1 MLSVV
6 ENFKTGKLE
15 LARLPAPGLTSGCV
29 LVANRAS
36 LISAGTE
43 RAAIELA
50 KKSLAGKAL
59 ERPDL
64 VRQVLGKLRRD
75 GLAATIATVRAKLD
89 SPIPLG
95 YSSAGVVLEAAA
107 GSGFAVGERV
117 ACAGAKYATHSE
129 VVSVPK
135 NLCVPVPKGVS
146 FEEASYVTMGAIAMH
161 GVRQGE
167 VSLGETVGVIG
178 CGLLGLLAVQ
188 ILAAGGARVFA
199 IDLNAHR
206 IDLARTLGAEAAGE
220 AGSSELAAAVAAFSG
235 GDGLDTIVI
244 TAATKSSDPI
254 RLAARLARDRA
265 RVVVVGDVGMALRR
279 RPFYEKEL
287 TLVMSRSY
295 GPGRYDPNYEER
307 GVEYPTGY
315 VRWGERKNLAEFL
328 RLVAEGKVK
337 LDALTTHTFEIS
349 DALDAYDLVLGKRK
363 EPFTGIVLTYP
374 GVEKPVR
381 KVTLKEPRR
390 VEGPAVG
397 VGFVGA
403 GAFAQSV
410 LLPAFARVS
419 KAEPVIIASAGG
431 LSAGHA
437 GGKFGFREAASD
449 FGEVIAHEDVD
460 AVVIATRHNL
470 HAEQAA
476 AALAAG
482 KHVFVEKPLALSR
495 DELDKVRA
503 AHEAAGRVL
512 MVGFNRR
519 FSPHALAAKA
529 LFAGLKR
536 PLSIN
541 YRVNAGVVPKES
553 WIQDSAVGGGR
564 VLGELCHFVDL
575 AAFFAGSPPASV
587 YAVRA
592 GGPHALAEDADSVAV
607 TLFFENGS
615 LAVISYVSSG
625 DASFSKERIEIHG
638 AGKSAV
644 IEDFRRTLLTENGR
658 RKTLKTSQDKGHR
671 REVAAF
677 VDGVLE
683 GKAPLEF
690 DELVASTLATF
701 AVAES
706 LSRGRRVDV

>member
-1 MLSVV
+1 M
-6 ENFKTGKLE
+6 
-15 LARLPAPGLTSGCV
+15 
-29 LVANRAS
+29 
-36 LISAGTE
+36 
-43 RAAIELA
+43 
-50 KKSLAGKAL
+50 
-59 ERPDL
+59 
-64 VRQVLGKLRRD
+64 
-75 GLAATIATVRAKLD
+75 
-89 SPIPLG
+89 
-95 YSSAGVVLEAAA
+95 
-107 GSGFAVGERV
+107 
-117 ACAGAKYATHSE
+117 
-129 VVSVPK
+129 
-135 NLCVPVPKGVS
+135 
-146 FEEASYVTMGAIAMH
+146 
-161 GVRQGE
+161 
-167 VSLGETVGVIG
+167 
-178 CGLLGLLAVQ
+178 
-188 ILAAGGARVFA
+188 
-199 IDLNAHR
+199 
-206 IDLARTLGAEAAGE
+206 
-220 AGSSELAAAVAAFSG
+220 
-235 GDGLDTIVI
+235 
-244 TAATKSSDPI
+244 
-254 RLAARLARDRA
+254 
-265 RVVVVGDVGMALRR
+265 
-279 RPFYEKEL
+279 
-287 TLVMSRSY
+287 
-295 GPGRYDPNYEER
+295 
-307 GVEYPTGY
+307 
-315 VRWGERKNLAEFL
+315 
-328 RLVAEGKVK
+328 
-337 LDALTTHTFEIS
+337 
-349 DALDAYDLVLGKRK
+349 
-363 EPFTGIVLTYP
+363 
-374 GVEKPVR
+374 
-381 KVTLKEPRR
+381 
-390 VEGPAVG
+390 
-397 VGFVGA
+397 
-403 GAFAQSV
+403 
-410 LLPAFARVS
+410 
-419 KAEPVIIASAGG
+419 IIASAGG

-460 AVVIATRHNL
+460 AVIIATRHNL

-476 AALAAG
+476 AALDAG

-564 VLGELCHFVDL
+564 VLGELCHFLDL

-592 GGPHALAEDADSVAV
+592 GGPSALAEDADSVAV
-607 TLFFENGS
+607 TLSFENGS

-644 IEDFRRTLLTENGR
+644 IEDFRRTVLSENGQ

-706 LSRGRRVDV
+706 LSRGRRVDF